1 MLLPVIISGGSGER
15 LWPVSS
21 ASFPKPFIIMQDG
34 QSLIQ
39 KAFLRATSQLD
50 VTEILTVTN
59 RDHYF
64 KTRSEYGAV
73 NKNKT
78 IASFILEPVG
88 RNTAPA
94 IAMAATYASAMYGN
108 DTILLVLSADQL
120 IGDNI
125 AFSKAIAEAKILAEK
140 NHLVTFGVTPTRPET
155 GYGYIECGDGYIV
168 KRFVE
173 KPDLETA
180 EKYVSSGKH
189 FWNAGIF
196 CFKAGIFLRE
206 LELHSPQISQAVKIA
221 APDDWT
227 QATYNYVELEDDLFT
242 EIPNISVDYAVMEK
256 SKNVAVVACDI
267 GWNDVGS
274 WSAMSNLLDADINGN
289 RLVGEIYTHDSS
301 NCFIQS
307 SGRIIAAVGVQNLIV
322 IDTPDALLITDN
334 EQAQHVKQ
342 VVSQI
347 KKRKHVTSKENHTIF
362 RPWGSYTV
370 LEESAGFKIKRIEV
384 LPKQKISLQVHQHRS
399 EHWVVV
405 SGKAKIQNGDKIFEL
420 LPSQSTYIQAGNKHR
435 LQNSGDE
442 VLVIVE
448 VQCGEYLG
456 EDDITRFD
464 DHYGRKV
471 AVAEQ
476 NENEEMV

>member
-15 LWPVSS
+15 LWPVSR
-21 ASFPKPFIIMQDG
+21 AAFPKPFITMPDG

-39 KAFLRATSQLD
+39 KAFLRACAQPN

-64 KTRSEYGAV
+64 KTRSEYSAV
-73 NKNKT
+73 NKNKAIT
-78 IASFILEPVG
+78 SFILEPMG

-94 IAMAATYASAMYGN
+94 IAMAASYASAMYGD

-120 IGDNI
+120 ISDVE
-125 AFSKAIAEAKILAEK
+125 AFSKAIIEAKTLAEK
-140 NHLVTFGVTPTRPET
+140 NYLVTFGITPNRPET
-155 GYGYIECGDGYIV
+155 GYGYIERGDSHIV

-180 EKYVSSGKH
+180 EKYVSGGKH
-189 FWNAGIF
+189 LWNAGIF
-196 CFKAGIFLRE
+196 CFKAGVFLSE
-206 LELHSPQISQAVKIA
+206 LESHSPQIAEAVKIA
-221 APDDWT
+221 APDNWT
-227 QATYNYVELEDDLFT
+227 QATYNYVELEDDLFA

-274 WSAMSNLLDADINGN
+274 WSAMAGMLDADSNGN
-289 RLVGEIYTHDSS
+289 KLVGEVYTHNSTG
-301 NCFIQS
+301 CFIQS
-307 SGRIIAAVGVQNLIV
+307 EGRIIAAVGVQNLIV
-322 IDTPDALLITDN
+322 IDTPDALLVTDR

-342 VVSQI
+342 IVSQL
-347 KKRKHVTSKENHTIF
+347 KECNHSASKEHSTIF

-370 LEESAGFKIKRIEV
+370 LQESAGFKVKRIEV
-384 LPKQKISLQVHQHRS
+384 LPKHKLSLQMHKHRS

-405 SGKAKIQNGDKIFEL
+405 SGKATVQNGDEVFDL

-435 LQNSGDE
+435 LQNNEDE
-442 VLVIVE
+442 ALVIVE
-448 VQCGEYLG
+448 VQCGAYLG

-464 DHYGRKV
+464 DHYGRSTNKTSLKV
-471 AVAEQ
+471 G
-476 NENEEMV
+476 